1 MRCHNENHLSAF
13 DAGTG
18 GEEMSMRADE
28 ENDTDPES
36 DTHADPMFAALRKAE
51 ATYQAVQARV
61 AEQDVALAEATQEN
75 AALRQSLA
83 AQQTLLEAERR
94 KNRRE
99 RARTKDVS
107 GQLREI
113 HAALFSG
120 NIYDLILKACLT
132 LTGATRGLY
141 LTARSGDDS
150 LRVRAAINMNEYP
163 TLLPSE
169 FVRDLALRVLRA
181 DDESFTYNT
190 PDDFAALPPPSRQSE
205 RFRNCITASVVIL
218 RDLDG
223 VVIVADKNG
232 TFDPDDVDS
241 LLHVGGQSS
250 VAVENVRL
258 RRELETAY
266 FATAGVLADAME
278 AKDPYTYGHAEQV
291 SRHCL
296 RIAAHLGLP
305 EEECNVIAYAALLH
319 DVGKIG
325 VSDGILNKPGTLLP
339 EERDLMRAHV
349 RIGHDL
355 LQRVPALTQAANIL
369 LHHHEWYDGNGYP
382 DGLAGDVIPLLAR
395 IVAVADAYN
404 AMISKRSYKS
414 AYPDHEA
421 RAELYRNAGTQF
433 YPQIVEAF
441 VAILDAPD
449 NAENLEKS
457 FPGFARLLHSPETRA

>member
-1 MRCHNENHLSAF
+1 
-13 DAGTG
+13 
-18 GEEMSMRADE
+18 MSTRAEE
-28 ENDTDPES
+28 ENGTKPES
-36 DTHADPMFAALRKAE
+36 NVKADPMLAALQHAE
-51 ATYQAVQARV
+51 AAYRNVQARV
-61 AEQDVALAEATQEN
+61 AEQDVALTAATQ
-75 AALRQSLA
+75 AIADLRDSLA
-83 AQQTLLEAERR
+83 AQQGVLEGERR
-94 KNRRE
+94 KTRRE
-99 RARTKDVS
+99 RARTKEIA

-141 LTARSGDDS
+141 ITTTRSSDDD

-169 FVRDLALRVLRA
+169 FVRALALRVLRA

-190 PDDFAALPPPSRQSE
+190 PEDFAALPPPSRESE

-232 TFDPDDVDS
+232 EFNADDVDT
-241 LLHVGGQSS
+241 LLHVGSQSS
-250 VAVENVRL
+250 VAVENVHL
-258 RRELETAY
+258 RRDLETAY
-266 FATAGVLADAME
+266 FATVGVLADAME
-278 AKDPYTYGHAEQV
+278 AKDPYTYGHAEMV
-291 SRHCL
+291 ARHCL
-296 RIAAHLGLP
+296 RVATQLGLP

-339 EERDLMRAHV
+339 EERDLMRSHV

-355 LQRVPALTQAANIL
+355 LQRVPALTRAADVL

-382 DGLAGDVIPLLAR
+382 DGLAGDAIPLLAR
-395 IVAVADAYN
+395 IVAVVDSYN
-404 AMISKRSYKS
+404 AMISKRSYKG

-421 RAELYRNAGTQF
+421 RAELRRCAGTQF
-433 YPQIVEAF
+433 DPQIVDTF
-441 VAILDAPD
+441 VALLDVP
-449 NAENLEKS
+449 ESGGHLEES
-457 FPGFARLLHSPETRA
+457 FPGFARLLHTPDARA